1 LSYFERRTF
10 KNLWGIPLSLNVE
23 LSTILAPKRI
33 ISMNLVVL
41 KPQKR
46 ANIGTGRQSQTW
58 VRTAE
63 GWRVVAAHL
72 SLMA

>member
-1 LSYFERRTF
+1 LNGATSKTYGVF
-10 KNLWGIPLSLNVE
+10 PCHSNVE

-63 GWRVVAAHL
+63 GWRVVAAHV

>member
-1 LSYFERRTF
+1 M
-10 KNLWGIPLSLNVE
+10 V
-23 LSTILAPKRI
+23 APKRN

-63 GWRVVAAHL
+63 GWRVVAAHV